1 VLRKES
7 IEMDCYY
14 VTGASRGLGRALVE
28 RILAAPDTKVIGVAR
43 TPGPSDPHYSH
54 RLVDLTQPEQ
64 VQAFEFDAH
73 DGAERAILVNNAGL
87 IKVGQVGS
95 IDPADLT
102 AIHLANAVAPAIL
115 TNAFLKAC
123 RGSSLRQAVVCNLTS
138 RGGSLPIPG
147 GAAYCSAKAAL
158 EMFTR
163 VAAREAEL
171 SSDTRLRFMIAN
183 PGEVDTEM
191 QSYLA
196 AANETDFPFAEMV
209 RKRKA
214 DGLLMS
220 PELVADRLFKV
231 LRDPDLVS
239 DIRFDVQ
246 ELAT

>member
-1 VLRKES
+1 
-7 IEMDCYY
+7 MDCYY
-14 VTGASRGLGRALVE
+14 VTGSSRGLGRALVE

-43 TPGPSDPHYSH
+43 TPGLSDPRYSH

-64 VQAFEFDAH
+64 VQAFKFDAH
-73 DGAERAILVNNAGL
+73 EGADRAILVNNAGL
-87 IKVGQVGS
+87 LKVNQVGN
-95 IDPADLT
+95 IDPTDLV
-102 AIHLANAVAPAIL
+102 AIHHANAVAPALL
-115 TNAFLKAC
+115 TNAFINVC
-123 RGSSLRQAVVCNLTS
+123 RGSALREAVICSLTS

-196 AANETDFPFAEMV
+196 AAEKTDFPNAVMV

-220 PELVADRLFKV
+220 PQIVADRLFKV
-231 LRDPDLVS
+231 LQDPGLVP

-246 ELAT
+246 ELDI